1 MSLSVRRDVV
11 LEAIKSSGYRSIMV
25 DESSDVSN
33 KEQVFV
39 SLRMRMKNLI
49 VRLSLDGGEKLRG
62 RCYDGCSNIMGKNN
76 GVAIQIKKTFS
87 PCFVRSLLWAFP

>member
-11 LEAIKSSGYRSIMV
+11 LEAIKSSGYHSIMV

-33 KEQVFV
+33 KEQVFM
-39 SLRMRMKNLI
+39 SLRIRMKDFI

-62 RCYDGCSNIMGKNN
+62 R
-76 GVAIQIKKTFS
+76 
-87 PCFVRSLLWAFP
+87 